1 MPLHSGC
8 LNILARYSDPKSC
21 IEECFFEFV
30 ILGKKQSQS
39 LSGRIYVQRDLAVKS
54 A

>member
-1 MPLHSGC
+1 MPLHSRC
-8 LNILARYSDPKSC
+8 LNILARYSEPKFC

-30 ILGKKQSQS
+30 ILGKKQTQS
-39 LSGRIYVQRDLAVKS
+39 LRWRVYVQRYLAVKS